1 MDRLDLYLIRH
12 APTISPKGIV
22 PPADP
27 DADLSDQTAF
37 RQLAGNLPAS
47 AMWWV
52 SPLKRC
58 QMTAETLLQSGA
70 SAAQVTPDQRLTEQD
85 YGDFH
90 GRPVAEVWDE
100 IKDGPKSNWHF
111 LHPAFCPPGG
121 ESFLML
127 YDRTRAVLQ
136 SIEASATSDLVIVGH
151 GMMFRTLIAH
161 ALDLPPEQAL
171 AFGISPLSLSR
182 LTLIRTGASPDHGNG
197 GRWSLTT
204 LNQTFRSDM

>member
-27 DADLSDQTAF
+27 DADLSDQSAF
-37 RQLAGNLPAS
+37 RQLAGDLPAS

-127 YDRTRAVLQ
+127 HDRTRAVLQ
-136 SIEASATSDLVIVGH
+136 SIEASATNDLVIVGH
-151 GMMFRTLIAH
+151 CMMFESLIAH
-161 ALDLPPEQAL
+161 ALDNTGTGARL
-171 AFGISPLSLSR
+171 GIAPVAER
-182 LTLIRTGASPDHGNG
+182 LTLIRSGASLISNG
-197 GRWSLTT
+197 GRWSLTS
-204 LNQTFRSDM
+204 LSRHSSAM

>member
-12 APTISPKGIV
+12 APTITPKGVV

-27 DADLSDQTAF
+27 DPDLSDEPAF
-37 RQLAGNLPAS
+37 RQLAGQLPRA

-58 QMTAETLLQSGA
+58 RMTAETLLQSGA
-70 SAAQVTPDQRLTEQD
+70 SAEQVTPDKRLVEQN
-85 YGDFH
+85 YGNFH

-100 IKDGPKSNWHF
+100 IKDGPRSNWHF
-111 LHPAFCPPGG
+111 LHPGFCPPGG

-127 YDRTRAVLQ
+127 HDRAAAVLQ
-136 SIEASATSDLVIVGH
+136 SIEASATNELVLVGH
-151 GMMFRTLIAH
+151 GMMFRSLIAH
-161 ALDLPPEQAL
+161 ALDLPTEQAL
-171 AFGISPLSLSR
+171 ALGISPLSLSR

-204 LNQTFRSDM
+204 LNQTFIAEK

>member
-12 APTISPKGIV
+12 APTISPKGVV
-22 PPADP
+22 PLADP
-27 DADLSDQTAF
+27 DADLSDQSAF
-37 RQLAGNLPAS
+37 RQLAGQLPVS
-47 AMWWV
+47 AMWMV

-58 QMTAETLLQSGA
+58 QMTAETLMQSGA
-70 SAAQVTPDQRLTEQD
+70 AAAQVKPDNRLTEQD

-127 YDRTRAVLQ
+127 HERAGAVLQ
-136 SIEASATSDLVIVGH
+136 SIEVSATSDLVLVGH
-151 GMMFRTLIAH
+151 GMMFRSLIAH
-161 ALDLPPEQAL
+161 ALDMPPEQAL
-171 AFGISPLSLSR
+171 ALGISPLSLSR
-182 LTLIRTGASPDHGNG
+182 LTLIRSGASPDHGNG
-197 GRWSLTT
+197 GRWSLTS
-204 LNQTFRSDM
+204 LNQTFTSAM